1 MWIVFISILRAG
13 NGLTAG
19 LLVYCTGALIGCCE
33 GEMLLN
39 VEIELRVGKTYQWE
53 SELVICNKRQ
63 AVKHYLI
70 LIHNLPLQYTPCCL
84 TLIQMS
90 L

>member
-1 MWIVFISILRAG
+1 MMWIVFISILRAG

-39 VEIELRVGKTYQWE
+39 VENRRDFLER
-53 SELVICNKRQ
+53 
-63 AVKHYLI
+63 
-70 LIHNLPLQYTPCCL
+70 
-84 TLIQMS
+84 
-90 L
+90 